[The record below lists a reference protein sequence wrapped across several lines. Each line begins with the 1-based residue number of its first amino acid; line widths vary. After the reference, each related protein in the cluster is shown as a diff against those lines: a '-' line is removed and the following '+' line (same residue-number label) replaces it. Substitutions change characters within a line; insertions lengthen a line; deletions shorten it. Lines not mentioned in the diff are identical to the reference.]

1 MYFARKIGAKS
12 PVGVTDAPKQNSKN
26 DPGFF
31 FNLCIIKTIKGEQM
45 AFQQIQTGIITEKLI
60 ETKTFYEKW
69 LGLQT
74 KFESEWFVLLC
85 LPNRTDVELAIMK
98 PNQTQVRKSY
108 FQNSYQGKGVWFI
121 FESNDV
127 KKEFEMMKQNN
138 APIDL
143 PLTTE
148 EWGDTHFT
156 LIDPN
161 GIGIDIVQE
170 RSTT

>member
-1 MYFARKIGAKS
+1 
-12 PVGVTDAPKQNSKN
+12 
-26 DPGFF
+26 
-31 FNLCIIKTIKGEQM
+31 M

-69 LGLQT
+69 LGLST
-74 KFESEWFVLLC
+74 KFESDWFVLLC
-85 LPNRTDVELAIMK
+85 LPNRPEVELAIMK
-98 PNQTQVRKSY
+98 PNQPQVRKPY
-108 FQNSYQGKGVWFI
+108 FQIPYPGKGIWFI
-121 FESNDV
+121 FESKDV
-127 KKEFEMMKQNN
+127 EKEYMELKQKN

-148 EWGDTHFT
+148 EWGDVHFT

-170 RSTT
+170 RNPN